1 MGDPGRSE
9 RERNTEMI
17 ENRELTMDDYLSM
30 LRRRAKVIL
39 IPALMAPLAG
49 FFVSYAFPAK
59 YTSQSL
65 ILVEG
70 QKVPETMVQPVVSE
84 DLTARVATLQQ
95 QVLSQSRLQPVVER
109 LYPNKN
115 TQEVGEMIDGIRN
128 SMTVEPVMTDLSQ
141 IGAAKK
147 KPGSGSAVPGFYV
160 SYTAA
165 NAREAQQ
172 ICNELT
178 TLMVDENLKSVQAAA
193 TGTSDVLNKGIEDAK
208 AQLDNLDAQL
218 AEFKKKYVGQLPGDE
233 ENNLK
238 ILMGL
243 NAQLE
248 ANTQTLNRAQQ
259 DKSYTESM
267 LAQQLSAWRSSQSST
282 NPQTLEKQL
291 SDMQTQ
297 LLELQ
302 AKYTD
307 DHPDVIKTKA
317 DIAEVKKKL
326 AEINKAGADPTD
338 TSNDKASATEPPEIR
353 QLRLQVHQ
361 YGDLIAAATRDQK
374 RLQQEI
380 GAYQNRVSLS
390 PAIEEQYKG
399 LMRDYDN
406 KQKSYQDLL
415 AKQSSADLTVRM
427 NNQSEGE
434 RMFPLNPANL
444 PDSPSFPNRL
454 LFAAGGL
461 GAGLALGIALAMW
474 LELRDKSIRTEAD
487 AEAALELPMLVAVPW
502 VGVVAADTKNGKFK
516 FWNRDKNGQNGQPK
530 SKETVGV

>member
-1 MGDPGRSE
+1 
-9 RERNTEMI
+9 MI
-17 ENRELTMDDYLSM
+17 ENRELTMDDYLAM

-39 IPALMAPLAG
+39 IPALLAPLAG
-49 FFVSYAFPAK
+49 FLVSYAFSPK

-70 QKVPETMVQPVVSE
+70 QKVPETMVQPVVSQ

-109 LYPNKN
+109 IYPNKN
-115 TQEVGEMIDGIRN
+115 AQEVGEVIDNIRGN
-128 SMTVEPVMTDLSQ
+128 MSVEPVMTTLSQ
-141 IGAAKK
+141 IGGGKP
-147 KPGSGSAVPGFYV
+147 KPGQGSPVPGFYV
-160 SYTAA
+160 NYTAS

-178 TLMVDENLKSVQAAA
+178 TLLVDENLKSVQAAA
-193 TGTSDVLNKGIEDAK
+193 SGTSDVLNKGLEDAK
-208 AQLDNLDAQL
+208 RGLDDLDSKL
-218 AEFKKKYVGQLPGDE
+218 ATFKKQYVGQLPGDE

-243 NAQLE
+243 NSQLE

-267 LAQQLSAWRSSQSST
+267 LAQHLAAWKTSQSST

-291 SDMQTQ
+291 SDLQTQ
-297 LLELQ
+297 LLSEQ

-326 AEINKAGADPTD
+326 AEINKA
-338 TSNDKASATEPPEIR
+338 SNDAPEASTDKASAMEPPEIR
-353 QLRLQVHQ
+353 QMRLQVHQ
-361 YGDLIAAATRDQK
+361 YTDLIAAATRDQK

-380 GAYQNRVSLS
+380 GQYQSRVSLS

-399 LMRDYDN
+399 LTRDYEN
-406 KQKSYQDLL
+406 AQKSYQDLL
-415 AKQSSADLTVRM
+415 GKKSSADLTVKM

-444 PDSPSFPNRL
+444 PDAPSFPVRWQ
-454 LFAAGGL
+454 FALGGL
-461 GAGLALGIALAMW
+461 AAGLALGTGLSLW
-474 LELRDKSIRTEAD
+474 LELRDNSIRTEAD
-487 AEAALELPMLVAVPW
+487 AEAALDLPMLVAVPW
-502 VGVVAADTKNGKFK
+502 VGGEVEEAANGKFK
-516 FWNRDKNGQNGQPK
+516 FWNRDKNGNGTRA
-530 SKETVGV
+530 KEKDTLRV